1 MCIRDRCWVCLG
13 AGGGSDQW
21 IFMHAN
27 TDNTKRIQL
36 EIFGSDLY
44 FQLLESGGGCAR
56 VDMPQG
62 KWINLLCVFNSS
74 EAAADRMIV
83 YIDGERATNVAYVAP
98 TITTTATDYTY
109 SMIGARNN
117 GLYFYGKLSNFV
129 LWNTDQSANKDDIY
143 LSLIHISEP
152 TRPY

>member
-1 MCIRDRCWVCLG
+1 MCIRD
-13 AGGGSDQW
+13 S
-21 IFMHAN
+21 AN

-44 FQLLESGGGCAR
+44 FQLLETGGGYAR

-129 LWNTDQSANKDDIY
+129 LWNTDQSATKTISTTTALLKHLIQFLHTTPNTP
-143 LSLIHISEP
+143 LSLIHI
-152 TRPY
+152 